1 MANFRV
7 SKVHQ
12 MQAHDPQ
19 LMKLREDVQKGLRI
33 NFGVKD
39 DGDLVINGRLFVL
52 DIKELK
58 KKR

>member
-12 MQAHDPQ
+12 M
-19 LMKLREDVQKGLRI
+19 LKLREDVQKGLRI
-33 NFGVKD
+33 NFRVKD

-52 DIKELK
+52 NIKELK
-58 KKR
+58 NKR